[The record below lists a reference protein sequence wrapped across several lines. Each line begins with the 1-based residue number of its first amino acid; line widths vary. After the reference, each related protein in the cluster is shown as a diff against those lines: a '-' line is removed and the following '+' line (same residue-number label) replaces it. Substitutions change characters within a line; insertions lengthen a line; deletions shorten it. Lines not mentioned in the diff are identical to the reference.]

1 MLQTS
6 RYAFPSRTVLGFF
19 LLLGLAGISFAQ
31 NDIAAPNGS
40 AGYVRMPVAAV
51 DGSIG
56 QPVGSAPLL
65 VFPVGADT
73 SKGSFS
79 SDANMAGNGPGS
91 NASKI
96 APTITTSTIGGVM
109 T

>member
-1 MLQTS
+1 MFTTS
-6 RYAFPSRTVLGFF
+6 HHALPSRAFLGLF
-19 LLLGLAGISFAQ
+19 LVIGLAGISFAQ
-31 NDIAAPNGS
+31 DDIAAPNGS
-40 AGYVRMPVAAV
+40 AGYARMPVAAV

-91 NASKI
+91 NA
-96 APTITTSTIGGVM
+96 
-109 T
+109 